1 MAEDKAGFDIV
12 QLVAANYQAV
22 YRYAYRLCGSVADA
36 EDLTQ
41 KVFLAA
47 QGNLGQLCNIDSSRS
62 WLFTILRNCFLRD
75 RQRQRPI
82 VESDLPLNID
92 HLCFDTQNDE
102 EVDPE
107 QLQAALDEIPELSR
121 MMLVMFYYEERSY
134 REIAKELALP
144 IGTVMSR
151 LARAKARLRTQL
163 FSSERPSGKRHP
175 QTALQ
180 GRGDIG

>member
-1 MAEDKAGFDIV
+1 MAEDKAGFDIA

-41 KVFLAA
+41 KVFLTA
-47 QGNLGQLCNIDSSRS
+47 QGNMGQLRNIDSSRS

-82 VESDLPLNID
+82 IESNLSFNID
-92 HLCFDTQNDE
+92 HISFEAPKDKE
-102 EVDPE
+102 IEPE

-121 MMLVMFYYEERSY
+121 LILVMFYFEERSY
-134 REIAKELALP
+134 REIAQELDLP
-144 IGTVMSR
+144 MGTVMSR
-151 LARAKARLRTQL
+151 LARAKARLRTKL
-163 FSSERPSGKRHP
+163 FPLNRPSRKRRSP
-175 QTALQ
+175 FTLQ
-180 GRGDIG
+180 GRGDI

>member
-1 MAEDKAGFDIV
+1 MAEDKARFDIA

-41 KVFLAA
+41 KVFLSA
-47 QGNLGQLCNIDSSRS
+47 QGNLGQLRNIDSSRS

-75 RQRQRPI
+75 RQRQRPVI
-82 VESDLPLNID
+82 EANLPFNLD
-92 HLCFDTQNDE
+92 HLSFDTPKQKE
-102 EVDPE
+102 IEPE

-121 MMLVMFYYEERSY
+121 VILAMFYFEERSY
-134 REIAKELALP
+134 REIAQELDLP

-151 LARAKARLRTQL
+151 LARAKARLRTKL
-163 FSSERPSGKRHP
+163 FSSNRPSRKRHP
-175 QTALQ
+175 PVTLQ
-180 GRGDIG
+180 GRGDI

>member
-1 MAEDKAGFDIV
+1 MAEDKAGFDIA

-41 KVFLAA
+41 KVFLSA
-47 QGNLGQLCNIDSSRS
+47 QGNIGQLRNIDSSRS

-82 VESDLPLNID
+82 IESNLPFILD
-92 HLCFDTQNDE
+92 HLSFDAPKQKE
-102 EVDPE
+102 IEPE
-107 QLQAALDEIPELSR
+107 QLQTALDEIPEISR
-121 MMLVMFYYEERSY
+121 LILAMFYFEQRSY
-134 REIAKELALP
+134 RDIAQELDLP

-151 LARAKARLRTQL
+151 LARAKARLRTKL
-163 FSSERPSGKRHP
+163 FSSKRPSWKRHP
-175 QTALQ
+175 PVTLQ
-180 GRGDIG
+180 GRGDI

>member
-1 MAEDKAGFDIV
+1 MAENKAGFDIA

-41 KVFLAA
+41 KVFLTA
-47 QGNLGQLCNIDSSRS
+47 QGNMGQLRNIDSSRS

-82 VESDLPLNID
+82 IESNLSFNID
-92 HLCFDTQNDE
+92 HISFEAQKDKE
-102 EVDPE
+102 IDPE

-121 MMLVMFYYEERSY
+121 LILVMFYFEERSY
-134 REIAKELALP
+134 REIAQELDLP
-144 IGTVMSR
+144 LGTVMSR
-151 LARAKARLRTQL
+151 LARAKVRLRTKL
-163 FSSERPSGKRHP
+163 FPSNPPSRKRRPRI
-175 QTALQ
+175 TLQ
-180 GRGDIG
+180 GRGDI